1 MTQPEYVPIA
11 PADRVRPADRLPAH
25 AGWWGTR
32 PADATVPVPP
42 TGTRF
47 GSTGSDLG
55 YGLKLARRFQDRL
68 ELAEGE
74 HNEDA
79 VAGCFA
85 VGTKRSSLFG
95 RSPVIYD
102 MELAFILWGF
112 LGGAP
117 ADLVR
122 ARRPLFEGASHHY
135 WEQRAI
141 SDAVPEDTLRMTPAL
156 VRERLADW
164 RVLLSL

>member
-1 MTQPEYVPIA
+1 MTQPEYVPIT

-25 AGWWGTR
+25 AGWRGTR
-32 PADATVPVPP
+32 PADATVPAPP
-42 TGTRF
+42 KGTMF

-55 YGLKLARRFQDRL
+55 YGLKLARRFQGRL

-74 HNEDA
+74 HGEDA

-95 RSPVIYD
+95 RSPMIYD
-102 MELAFILWGF
+102 MELAFTLWGF

-122 ARRPLFEGASHHY
+122 ARRPLFEGVSHHY
-135 WEQRAI
+135 WEQWAI
-141 SDAVPEDTLRMTPAL
+141 CDAVPEETLRMTPAL
-156 VRERLADW
+156 VRERLGDW
-164 RVLLSL
+164 RVLLRF